1 MLGAQSAAL
10 YTSTMPYRTEGPRLP
25 MTQLGASGMEFTF
38 RSAQLSPW
46 RFLSERAL
54 DAIPGLLTWLALAL
68 SMWAAIFQPRLILWL
83 AAVLGAYMAGR
94 FILAALAIQIGYHR
108 IARWQQID
116 WRAQYEAEKRAN
128 SLPWEAVHHLVLIP
142 NYRESL
148 PVLRHTLTELAQ
160 QAEAKPAMTVILAM
174 EAGEEAAIAKGERL
188 QREFRPHFAHFYFTV
203 HPRGIR
209 GEIPGKSSNIAW
221 AVRWA
226 RRKLVEDHGYD
237 IDRILVTTM
246 DADVIWHPRHFA
258 ALTALFANHP
268 QRHERFWQAPIRYHR
283 NIWSISPPMRLLNA
297 YSAAMELA
305 YLSAGWWKA
314 LPISSYS
321 LSLRLLQACDYWDVD
336 VISDEWHMF
345 IKAFFLREGR
355 VRLERVFL
363 PFSALATGGDTLWQV
378 IRNRYRQTLRHAWGS
393 KEVGYMLARMLE
405 HPEVPFR
412 QSLSYLWRVA
422 HDILMGG
429 AGWVTITLGS
439 QLPLLLHPALWQQQW
454 QAPWRELPLLVLQL
468 AFGLVLLSG
477 VLIWRQDVAVRP
489 PWEGPLQL
497 GERILS
503 LLSFPLLP
511 LLTLLFV
518 GLPVVHAQ
526 TQLLLGL
533 PLQFRVTEKG

>member
-1 MLGAQSAAL
+1 
-10 YTSTMPYRTEGPRLP
+10 
-25 MTQLGASGMEFTF
+25 MTQLGASGMEFPV
-38 RSAQLSPW
+38 RSARASPW
-46 RFLSERAL
+46 RFITERAL
-54 DAIPGLLTWLALAL
+54 DAIPGVLTWLALAL
-68 SMWAAIFQPRLILWL
+68 SLLSAVFQPRLILWV
-83 AAVLGAYMAGR
+83 AAILGAYMAGR

-108 IARWQQID
+108 IARWQKIN
-116 WRAQYEAEKRAN
+116 WRARYEAERHPD
-128 SLPWEAVHHLVLIP
+128 SLSWDEVHHLVLVP

-148 PVLRHTLTELAQ
+148 TVLRHTLTQLAQ
-160 QAEAKPAMTVILAM
+160 QECAQSAMTVVVAM
-174 EAGEEAAIAKGERL
+174 EAGEAEAIAKGERL
-188 QREFRPHFAHFYFTV
+188 QEELRPHFTHFYFTV

-226 RRKLVEDHGYD
+226 RRKLVEDHGYG

-246 DADVIWHPRHFA
+246 DADVVWHSQHFA
-258 ALTALFANHP
+258 ALTALFANHR

-305 YLSAGWWKA
+305 YLSVGWWKA

-321 LSLRLLQACDYWDVD
+321 LSLRLLQTCDYWDVD

-355 VRLERVFL
+355 IRLERVFL
-363 PFSALATGGDTLWQV
+363 PFTALATGGDTIWQV
-378 IRNRYRQTLRHAWGS
+378 IRNRYLQTLRHAWGS
-393 KEVGYMLARMLE
+393 KEVGYMLARILE
-405 HPEVPFR
+405 HPEVPLR
-412 QSLSYLWRVA
+412 RSLSYLWRVA

-429 AGWVTITLGS
+429 AGWVTIALGS
-439 QLPLLLHPALWQQQW
+439 QLPLLMHPELLQQQLR
-454 QAPWRELPLLVLQL
+454 APWRELPLLVLQI
-468 AFGLVLLSG
+468 AFGLVLFSG
-477 VLIWRQDVAVRP
+477 LLIWRQDVAVRP
-489 PWEGPLQL
+489 PRERSMQL
-497 GERILS
+497 GEQVLS

-511 LLTLLFV
+511 ILTLLFV

-526 TQLLLGL
+526 TQLMLGL

>member
-1 MLGAQSAAL
+1 
-10 YTSTMPYRTEGPRLP
+10 MPYRTEGPRLP
-25 MTQLGASGMEFTF
+25 VPQLGASGMELPE
-38 RSAQLSPW
+38 RGARPSPW

-54 DAIPGLLTWLALAL
+54 DAIPGLLTWLALTLSLLGAL
-68 SMWAAIFQPRLILWL
+68 FQPRIILWV
-83 AAVLGAYMAGR
+83 AALLGAYMAGR

-108 IARWQQID
+108 IVHWQSID
-116 WRAQYEAEKRAN
+116 WRARYEAECGPD
-128 SLPWEAVHHLVLIP
+128 SLRWQDVHHLVLLP
-142 NYRESL
+142 NYRESIA
-148 PVLRHTLTELAQ
+148 VLRHTLAELARQ
-160 QAEAKPAMTVILAM
+160 EGARAAMTIVVAM
-174 EAGEEAAIAKGERL
+174 EAGEDEAVAKGETL
-188 QREFRPHFAHFYFTV
+188 QHEFRPHFAHLYFTV

-226 RRKLVEDHGYD
+226 RRKLVEEHGYTAEH
-237 IDRILVTTM
+237 ILVTTM
-246 DADVIWHPRHFA
+246 DADVVWHPRHFA
-258 ALTALFANHP
+258 ALTALFATHP
-268 QRHERFWQAPIRYHR
+268 HRHERFWQAPIRYHR

-321 LSLRLLQACDYWDVD
+321 LSLRLLQTCDYWDVD

-355 VRLERVFL
+355 IRLERVFL
-363 PFSALATGGDTLWQV
+363 PFTALATGGDTILQV
-378 IRNRYRQTLRHAWGS
+378 IRNRYQQTLRHAWGS
-393 KEVGYMLARMLE
+393 KEVGYMLARILE
-405 HPEVPFR
+405 HPEVPLR
-412 QSLSYLWRVA
+412 RTLSYLWRVA

-439 QLPLLLHPALWQQQW
+439 QLPLLLHSDLLQQQLR
-454 QAPWRELPLLVLQL
+454 APWQEAPLLVLQV

-489 PWEGPLQL
+489 PREGPMRL
-497 GERILS
+497 GER
-503 LLSFPLLP
+503 LLALLAFPLLP

-526 TQLLLGL
+526 TQLLLGM
-533 PLQFRVTEKG
+533 PLRFRVTEKG